1 MSSGSPGPG
10 SASTTSPG
18 PGRAGP
24 SSASPSS
31 AVAASAITTHVLD
44 TARGQPAAGVAVR
57 LEFVSDDGQPE
68 DGQPG
73 KGHPEEGRTG
83 NGHPAG
89 RPTELGRSV
98 TDADGRARD
107 LGPATLPP
115 GIYRLVFDTG
125 AYFAG
130 QGSKPAFFPEVAIT
144 FRVDGE
150 SPHHHVPLLLS
161 PFAYST
167 YRGS

>member
-1 MSSGSPGPG
+1 MSPGSPGPV
-10 SASTTSPG
+10 SAAT
-18 PGRAGP
+18 A
-24 SSASPSS
+24 S
-31 AVAASAITTHVLD
+31 AVTTHVLD

-57 LEFVSDDGQPE
+57 LVFVSGDDRPG
-68 DGQPG
+68 DG
-73 KGHPEEGRTG
+73 
-83 NGHPAG
+83 
-89 RPTELGRSV
+89 PTEL
-98 TDADGRARD
+98 
-107 LGPATLPP
+107 
-115 GIYRLVFDTG
+115 DTG

-144 FRVDGE
+144 FRVDGQ